1 MKQNESKVVLGA
13 EKAYIVQLNGII
25 STEPAGEEGALL
37 KEQISS
43 QFVLSLEQDIVSALI
58 DGLESNHSLYISQK
72 AVDIAI
78 ERFN

>member
-1 MKQNESKVVLGA
+1 MH
-13 EKAYIVQLNGII
+13 KA
-25 STEPAGEEGALL
+25 ALL